1 MNMFLSIINMK
12 SPDCS
17 EVTNTIKYSIDGK
30 YGWPV
35 DNEYYYY
42 NVMW

>member
-1 MNMFLSIINMK
+1 MLLSIINMK
-12 SPDCS
+12 SQDCS

-30 YGWPV
+30 YGGPMGS
-35 DNEYYYY
+35 EYYHC